1 MEATAMKNKNVLLV
15 SAFIVVI
22 SFVIKLMQKENILFS
37 SGLDVNCQARFS
49 FIAADNY
56 ISRGVLNVIFDR
68 NGTGEF
74 SLKSSFSNIEGNETF
89 RISREVSFDYILENN
104 NFITLSDMKTYKLPA
119 DNTSDDFFNKYIF
132 DFSADKRKI
141 SVQHINNALV
151 IGNAFSP
158 TLMCVDRRS
167 GQGSI

>member
-1 MEATAMKNKNVLLV
+1 MEAIAMKNKTVLVL

-22 SFVIKLMQKENILFS
+22 SFVIKFMQKENILFS

-56 ISRGVLNVIFDR
+56 INRGVLNVIFDR

-74 SLKSSFSNIEGNETF
+74 SLRSTFSNIPEKETL
-89 RISREVSFDYILENN
+89 RISREVRFDYILENN

-119 DNTSDDFFNKYIF
+119 DNISDDIFNKYIF

-141 SVQHINNALV
+141 SVQHINNTLI

-158 TLMCVDRRS
+158 ALMCVDRRS